1 MKEYDDAL
9 KFWNDYFNSDEC
21 DKESFSPENLVFKDE
36 RIMAEIKKTSAQK
49 KILDYGC
56 GHGILSFML
65 LNDGAPS
72 VTALEPSPKAIEC
85 VRKVADLR
93 GDGDKITLLNGF
105 QDMLDKYADGAF
117 DGLVSC
123 NVLDVVPQTVCV
135 DILEHVSRVLR
146 PGTKGFIMINSAPS
160 EEFLKKRNAVLAKDE
175 NGNDIADHYVIGG
188 VLRIVNKSDE
198 FWLSLFRKYFKAEYV
213 GVVDASF
220 KGDEGSYPERLYVI
234 EK

>member
-9 KFWNDYFNSDEC
+9 KFWDNLFAKDESSA
-21 DKESFSPENLVFKDE
+21 DDFSPEKLVFKDE
-36 RIMAEIKKTSAQK
+36 KIMAEIEKIAHQS

-56 GHGILSFML
+56 GQGILSFML

-72 VTALEPSPKAIEC
+72 VTALEPSEKAMEC
-85 VRKVADLR
+85 VCKVACFRD
-93 GDGDKITLLNGF
+93 DADKLTLLNGF

-117 DGLVSC
+117 DGFVSC
-123 NVLDVVPQTVCV
+123 NVLDVVPQPVCI

-146 PGTKGFIMINSAPS
+146 PDTKGFIMLNSKPS
-160 EEFLKKRNAVLAKDE
+160 EEFLEKRNAVLAKDE

-188 VLRIVNKSDE
+188 VLRLVNKPDE
-198 FWLSLFRKYFKAEYV
+198 FWLSLFRKYFKVEYV

-220 KGDEGSYPERLYVI
+220 KGDEGSYPERLYII